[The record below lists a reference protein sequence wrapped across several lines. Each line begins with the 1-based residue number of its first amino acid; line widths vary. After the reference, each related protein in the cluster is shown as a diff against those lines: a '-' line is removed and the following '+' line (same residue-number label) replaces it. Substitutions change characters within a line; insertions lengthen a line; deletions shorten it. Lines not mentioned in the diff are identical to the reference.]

1 MVIFLFETI
10 VTLSANCL
18 STNRKVHL
26 SVTSLTIHPSAYE
39 ERSISQC
46 FVFPLTMTLTL
57 FQKRCGNIKELW
69 LYTAVGTK
77 GQSPVKMSLS
87 VHMFVLLSV
96 PKFTY
101 SAVKINNAHLQS
113 TQKDRAETAYA
124 NKP

>member
-1 MVIFLFETI
+1 MLCV
-10 VTLSANCL
+10 
-18 STNRKVHL
+18 
-26 SVTSLTIHPSAYE
+26 PSYHDPNP
-39 ERSISQC
+39 IS
-46 FVFPLTMTLTL
+46 
-57 FQKRCGNIKELW
+57 KKCGNIKELW
-69 LYTAVGTK
+69 LYTAVGTT

>member
-10 VTLSANCL
+10 VTLSANYL

-39 ERSISQC
+39 EKSISQC
-46 FVFPLTMTLTL
+46 FVFPLTMNPIS
-57 FQKRCGNIKELW
+57 KKCGNIKELW
-69 LYTAVGTK
+69 LDTAVGTK